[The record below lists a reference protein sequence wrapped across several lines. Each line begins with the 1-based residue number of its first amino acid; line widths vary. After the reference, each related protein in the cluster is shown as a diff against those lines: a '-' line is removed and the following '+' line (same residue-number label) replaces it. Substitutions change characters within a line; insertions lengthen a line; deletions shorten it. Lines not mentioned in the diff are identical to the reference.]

1 MLPDNIMK
9 QYLVI
14 LLFAVVAIA
23 SCTGRKDQKTEEAE
37 IIPPEPVIMYD
48 MVVDSFNVIQGIVRP
63 NQFLADLLLGYNVE
77 YAAIDK
83 IAREYR
89 SVFDVRRIK
98 AGNPYT
104 LLCLPDS
111 GYTAKYF
118 IYEIDYTQFVVFS
131 LQDSIFARRGVK
143 EVEKRIET
151 AVGVIESSLWN
162 AMAGNGYDVNLAIS
176 LSEIYAWTVD
186 FFGIQKN
193 DRFEIIYEQLYVEDK
208 AVGLGKVLAAR
219 FNHYGKDQFA
229 FYFEQDSMGDYFDE
243 KGQSL
248 QRAFLKAPLKFS
260 RISSHFSKS
269 RYHPVLKYHRPH
281 HGVDYAAPS
290 GTPVYAI
297 GQGVVTRKGY
307 QGGGAGNY
315 LYIKHNSVYTTA
327 YLHLKS
333 FAKGISEGT
342 KVTQGQLIGYVGS
355 TGLSTGPHL
364 DFRFFKNGSPVNPLK
379 VESPPAKPVEE
390 KNMTAY
396 MDKVSRMMEDL
407 KKLNSETEPIMGSD
421 TLLSSIT
428 E

>member
-77 YAAIDK
+77 YAAIDM

>member
-1 MLPDNIMK
+1 MRYYFTIF
-9 QYLVI
+9 
-14 LLFAVVAIA
+14 LFIAVAIA
-23 SCTGRKDQKTEEAE
+23 SCTSKKNHNTEVPD

-48 MVVDSFNVIQGIVRP
+48 MVIDSFNVIQGIVRP

-77 YAAIDK
+77 YAVIDK
-83 IAREYR
+83 IAREFR
-89 SVFDVRRIK
+89 GVFDVRKIK

-104 LLCLPDS
+104 LLCAPDS
-111 GYTAKYF
+111 SFTAKYF
-118 IYEIDYTQFVVFS
+118 IYEIDYTQFVVFG
-131 LQDSIFARRGVK
+131 LRDSIYARRGAK
-143 EVEKRIET
+143 EVEKRVET
-151 AVGVIESSLWN
+151 AVGTIQSSLWN
-162 AMAGNGYDVNLAIS
+162 AMAGNGYDVNLAIR
-176 LSEIYAWTVD
+176 LSEIYAWTID

-193 DRFEIIYEQLYVEDK
+193 DRFEIIYEQLFVENK
-208 AVGLGKVLAAR
+208 AVGLGRILAAR

-248 QRAFLKAPLKFS
+248 QRAFLKAPLKYS
-260 RISSHFSKS
+260 RISSHFSNS

-281 HGVDYAAPS
+281 HGVDYAAPV

-297 GQGVVTRKGY
+297 GQGVVTKKGY

-342 KVTQGQLIGYVGS
+342 RVSQGQLIGYVGS

-390 KNMTAY
+390 KNMSQY
-396 MDKVSRMMEDL
+396 MELVQSKLAELEKLRSGTMEATSVQD
-407 KKLNSETEPIMGSD
+407 SAHVVQPISQLRD
-421 TLLSSIT
+421 
-428 E
+428 

>member
-1 MLPDNIMK
+1 MK

-63 NQFLADLLLGYNVE
+63 NQFLADLLIDYNVE

-342 KVTQGQLIGYVGS
+342 RVTQGQLIGYVGS

>member
-1 MLPDNIMK
+1 MRYYFTIF
-9 QYLVI
+9 
-14 LLFAVVAIA
+14 LFIAVAIA
-23 SCTGRKDQKTEEAE
+23 SCTSKKNQNTEVPD

-48 MVVDSFNVIQGIVRP
+48 MVIDSFNVIQGIVRP

-77 YAAIDK
+77 YAVIDK
-83 IAREYR
+83 IAREFR
-89 SVFDVRRIK
+89 GVFDVRKIK

-104 LLCLPDS
+104 LLCAPDS
-111 GYTAKYF
+111 SFTAKYF
-118 IYEIDYTQFVVFS
+118 IYEIDYTQFVVFG
-131 LQDSIFARRGVK
+131 LRDSIYARRGAK
-143 EVEKRIET
+143 EVEKRVET
-151 AVGVIESSLWN
+151 AVGTIQSSLWN
-162 AMAGNGYDVNLAIS
+162 AMAGNGYDVNLAIR
-176 LSEIYAWTVD
+176 LSEIYAWTID

-193 DRFEIIYEQLYVEDK
+193 DRFEIIYEQLFVENK
-208 AVGLGKVLAAR
+208 AVGLGRILAAR

-248 QRAFLKAPLKFS
+248 QRAFLKAPLKYS
-260 RISSHFSKS
+260 RISSHFSNS

-281 HGVDYAAPS
+281 HGVDYAAPA

-297 GQGVVTRKGY
+297 GQGVVTKKGY

-342 KVTQGQLIGYVGS
+342 RVSQGQLIGYVGS

-390 KNMTAY
+390 KNMSQY
-396 MDKVSRMMEDL
+396 MELVQSKLAELEKLRSGTMEATSVQD
-407 KKLNSETEPIMGSD
+407 SAHVVQPISQLRD
-421 TLLSSIT
+421 
-428 E
+428 